1 MPSVSQY
8 KYNRKKTKIN
18 KKLGLDLLSWDMAS
32 LRVLFCSCR
41 PLNPVLPIIALK
53 NSPDSLIM
61 PATLP
66 LKHICHLRKNLQYKN
81 QWKNI
86 HPFPTPYYIFVR
98 RGGGRIALAWI
109 VLLPNC
115 IFLFCQGSGKKFV
128 VGWVLKPILML
139 SFGLSQAGQ
148 FMNLLH

>member
-1 MPSVSQY
+1 M
-8 KYNRKKTKIN
+8 
-18 KKLGLDLLSWDMAS
+18 SWDYLGS
-32 LRVLFCSCR
+32 IHFYIS
-41 PLNPVLPIIALK
+41 K
-53 NSPDSLIM
+53 NSKVHFLGIRSFRLKSFTTFAPKRVVH
-61 PATLP
+61 LP

-148 FMNLLH
+148 FMNL